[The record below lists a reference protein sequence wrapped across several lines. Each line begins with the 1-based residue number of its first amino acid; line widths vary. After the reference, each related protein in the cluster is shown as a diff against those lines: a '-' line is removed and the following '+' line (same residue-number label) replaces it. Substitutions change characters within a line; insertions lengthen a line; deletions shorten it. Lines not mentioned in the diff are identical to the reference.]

1 MSSVFYRLAE
11 NRSRKVVDVPLRLE
25 KIPSFHTNLRKEDV
39 DDSITKYL
47 DTKTCNE
54 EFSRQRSMEDLLVI

>member
-1 MSSVFYRLAE
+1 M
-11 NRSRKVVDVPLRLE
+11 PLRLD
-25 KIPSFHTNLRKEDV
+25 KIPSFHTNLRKEDL